1 MICSLLPNE
10 VEANGIM
17 KRRRGT
23 RRVVR
28 RTDAQWQELVEHFE
42 QRGRSRKRFCAAHGV
57 ALSTFDLWRRKL
69 RGAPAARGTDVPGG
83 ALGVDREGGVE

>member
-57 ALSTFDLWRRKL
+57 ALSTFDLRPV
-69 RGAPAARGTDVPGG
+69 ASQAARGAGG
-83 ALGVDREGGVE
+83 EGHGCSGRCSRS